1 MALAAGALIVIAM
14 IFGPSLWVKFVM
26 RRYSTEKPEMPGT
39 GGELAKHLIKRFS
52 LKDVEVETTEL
63 GDHYDPIEKKVRLS
77 REHYESK
84 SLTAV
89 AIAAHEVGHAIQDH
103 QGDRRLATRT
113 KMVPIV
119 NLLARWSVVIISL
132 SPVIG
137 IITRHP
143 IPFSLLLFPIGLS
156 GFIARMMITCSL
168 IHCQLNLMQVFLK
181 HYPILREGDYVSQ
194 SNEKAVSHV
203 LRAAALTYV
212 SAALA
217 DILNLNRWTFIFFKA
232 MKSLNKDLSFI
243 IVNAIFL
250 VGNIFFWFFF
260 ELGFLLITELNSLRT
275 TNTTYKI

>member
-1 MALAAGALIVIAM
+1 MILVVGALIVLAL
-14 IFGPSLWVKFVM
+14 IFGPSLWVKLVM
-26 RRYSTEKPEMPGT
+26 KKYSAEKPEMPGT
-39 GGELAKHLIKRFS
+39 GGELAKHLIERFS
-52 LKDVEVETTEL
+52 LKDVTVEVTEL
-63 GDHYDPIEKKVRLS
+63 GDHYDPIEKKVRLL

-103 QGDRRLATRT
+103 QGDKRLATRT

-143 IPFSLLLFPIGLS
+143 IPFSLLLFIGLS
-156 GFIARMMITCSL
+156 GFIARMMMHAVTLPIEFDASFSKAL
-168 IHCQLNLMQVFLK
+168 
-181 HYPILREGDYVSQ
+181 PILREGDYVSQ

-217 DILNLNRWTFIFFKA
+217 DTLNLSRWIFI
-232 MKSLNKDLSFI
+232 
-243 IVNAIFL
+243 
-250 VGNIFFWFFF
+250 
-260 ELGFLLITELNSLRT
+260 LLRR
-275 TNTTYKI
+275 

>member
-1 MALAAGALIVIAM
+1 MALVVGVLIILAI

-77 REHYESK
+77 REHYDSK

-113 KMVPIV
+113 KMVPIA

-143 IPFSLLLFPIGLS
+143 IPFSLLLFIGLS
-156 GFIARMMITCSL
+156 GFIARMMIHAVTLPIEFDASFSKAL
-168 IHCQLNLMQVFLK
+168 
-181 HYPILREGDYVSQ
+181 PILREGDYVSQ

-217 DILNLNRWTFIFFKA
+217 DILNLSRWIFI
-232 MKSLNKDLSFI
+232 
-243 IVNAIFL
+243 
-250 VGNIFFWFFF
+250 
-260 ELGFLLITELNSLRT
+260 LLRR
-275 TNTTYKI
+275 

>member
-1 MALAAGALIVIAM
+1 MALAAGALIVIAV

-52 LKDVEVETTEL
+52 LKDVGVETTEL

-143 IPFSLLLFPIGLS
+143 MPFSLLLFIGLS
-156 GFIARMMITCSL
+156 GFIARMMVHAVTLPIEFDASFSKAL
-168 IHCQLNLMQVFLK
+168 
-181 HYPILREGDYVSQ
+181 PILREGNYVSQ

-217 DILNLNRWTFIFFKA
+217 DILNLSRWIFI
-232 MKSLNKDLSFI
+232 
-243 IVNAIFL
+243 
-250 VGNIFFWFFF
+250 
-260 ELGFLLITELNSLRT
+260 LLRR
-275 TNTTYKI
+275 

>member
-1 MALAAGALIVIAM
+1 MALAAGALIVIAV

-143 IPFSLLLFPIGLS
+143 IPFSLLLFIGLS
-156 GFIARMMITCSL
+156 GFIARMMIHAVTLPIEFDASFSKAL
-168 IHCQLNLMQVFLK
+168 
-181 HYPILREGDYVSQ
+181 PILREGDYVSQ

-217 DILNLNRWTFIFFKA
+217 DILNLGRWAFI
-232 MKSLNKDLSFI
+232 
-243 IVNAIFL
+243 
-250 VGNIFFWFFF
+250 
-260 ELGFLLITELNSLRT
+260 LLRR
-275 TNTTYKI
+275 

>member
-1 MALAAGALIVIAM
+1 MALAAGALIVIAV

-89 AIAAHEVGHAIQDH
+89 AIAAHEVRHAIQDH

-143 IPFSLLLFPIGLS
+143 IPFSLLLFIGLS
-156 GFIARMMITCSL
+156 GFIARMMMHAVTLPIEFDASFSKAL
-168 IHCQLNLMQVFLK
+168 
-181 HYPILREGDYVSQ
+181 PILREGDYVSQ

-217 DILNLNRWTFIFFKA
+217 DTLNLSRWIFI
-232 MKSLNKDLSFI
+232 
-243 IVNAIFL
+243 
-250 VGNIFFWFFF
+250 
-260 ELGFLLITELNSLRT
+260 LLRR
-275 TNTTYKI
+275 

>member
-1 MALAAGALIVIAM
+1 MALAAGALIVIAV

-63 GDHYDPIEKKVRLS
+63 GDHYDPIEKKVRLLP
-77 REHYESK
+77 EHYGSK
-84 SLTAV
+84 SLTAI
-89 AIAAHEVGHAIQDH
+89 AIAAHEVGHAIQDQ
-103 QGDRRLATRT
+103 QGDKRLATRT

-143 IPFSLLLFPIGLS
+143 IPFSLLLFIGLS
-156 GFIARMMITCSL
+156 GFIARMMIHAVTLPIEFDASFSKAL
-168 IHCQLNLMQVFLK
+168 
-181 HYPILREGDYVSQ
+181 PILREGDYVSQ

-217 DILNLNRWTFIFFKA
+217 DILNLSRWIFI
-232 MKSLNKDLSFI
+232 
-243 IVNAIFL
+243 
-250 VGNIFFWFFF
+250 
-260 ELGFLLITELNSLRT
+260 LLRR
-275 TNTTYKI
+275 

>member
-1 MALAAGALIVIAM
+1 MALAAGALIVIAV
-14 IFGPSLWVKFVM
+14 IFGPSLWVKLVM
-26 RRYSTEKPEMPGT
+26 SRYSSEKPEMPGT

-52 LKDVEVETTEL
+52 LKDVEVEITEL

-103 QGDRRLATRT
+103 QGDKRLATRT

-143 IPFSLLLFPIGLS
+143 IPFSLLLFIGLS
-156 GFIARMMITCSL
+156 GFIARMMMHAVTLPIEFDASFSKAL
-168 IHCQLNLMQVFLK
+168 
-181 HYPILREGDYVSQ
+181 PILREGDYVSQ
-194 SNEKAVSHV
+194 SNEKAVTHV

-217 DILNLNRWTFIFFKA
+217 DTLNLSRWIFI
-232 MKSLNKDLSFI
+232 
-243 IVNAIFL
+243 
-250 VGNIFFWFFF
+250 
-260 ELGFLLITELNSLRT
+260 LLRR
-275 TNTTYKI
+275 

>member
-1 MALAAGALIVIAM
+1 MLYALGVLIVLAI

-63 GDHYDPIEKKVRLS
+63 GDHYDPIEKRVRLS

-103 QGDRRLATRT
+103 QGDKRLATRT

-143 IPFSLLLFPIGLS
+143 IPFSLLLFIGLS
-156 GFIARMMITCSL
+156 GFIARMMIHAVTLPIEFDASFSKAL
-168 IHCQLNLMQVFLK
+168 
-181 HYPILREGDYVSQ
+181 PILREGDYVSQ

-217 DILNLNRWTFIFFKA
+217 DILNLSRWIFI
-232 MKSLNKDLSFI
+232 
-243 IVNAIFL
+243 
-250 VGNIFFWFFF
+250 
-260 ELGFLLITELNSLRT
+260 LLRR
-275 TNTTYKI
+275 

>member
-1 MALAAGALIVIAM
+1 LYVFSVLIVLVI

-52 LKDVEVETTEL
+52 LKDVGVETTEL
-63 GDHYDPIEKKVRLS
+63 GDHYDPIEKKVRLLP
-77 REHYESK
+77 EHYESK
-84 SLTAV
+84 SLTAI

-103 QGDRRLATRT
+103 QGDKRLAIRT

-143 IPFSLLLFPIGLS
+143 IPFSLLLFLGLS
-156 GFIARMMITCSL
+156 GFIARMMIHAVTLPVEFDASFSKAL
-168 IHCQLNLMQVFLK
+168 
-181 HYPILREGDYVSQ
+181 PILREGDYVSQ

-217 DILNLNRWTFIFFKA
+217 DILNLGRWAFI
-232 MKSLNKDLSFI
+232 
-243 IVNAIFL
+243 
-250 VGNIFFWFFF
+250 
-260 ELGFLLITELNSLRT
+260 LLRR
-275 TNTTYKI
+275 